1 MTHYTYL
8 PSFLL
13 FPPLGQSKVPNCIV
27 LCVCGISI
35 ALCFFPS
42 SIRFFFTLYKEL
54 LEIHV
59 IFVSSTN
66 IRRTCKFSSS
76 NYELLNRQVRFAPYS
91 TNIRRI
97 ELVRKFDRSPSG
109 WLRLT
114 VVLPTQSRTL
124 MGQEVDGRSIHTGP
138 NVLLGGQVCG
148 GGSLA
153 DP

>member
-1 MTHYTYL
+1 MTHRTYL

-97 ELVRKFDRSPSG
+97 ELVRKFDRSPIPSPQ
-109 WLRLT
+109 R
-114 VVLPTQSRTL
+114 RTFRAL
-124 MGQEVDGRSIHTGP
+124 ISYSSKP
-138 NVLLGGQVCG
+138 
-148 GGSLA
+148 
-153 DP
+153 